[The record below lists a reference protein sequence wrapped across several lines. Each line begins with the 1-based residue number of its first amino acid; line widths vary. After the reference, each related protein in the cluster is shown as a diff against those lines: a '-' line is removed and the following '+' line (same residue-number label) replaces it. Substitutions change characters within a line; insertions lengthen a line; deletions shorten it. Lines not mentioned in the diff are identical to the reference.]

1 MDLTGQVAIVTGG
14 NSGIGAGIVRQ
25 FAALGAKVVI
35 AARDVAR
42 SEALAAELRAGGAE
56 VLVCKVD
63 VTNADQVAQMI
74 SATLERFGG
83 RDVLVNCAGTG
94 TLSTVVDMIEE
105 EWDMVMDTNLK
116 GTFLCS
122 QAVARWMIEAGKK
135 GRIINISSI
144 NDKVPLAGEAHYCAS
159 KAGVLMFSKALALEL
174 APYGINVNAVSPA
187 GIETPLMEEA
197 LALPELRTALLKQ
210 IPRGR
215 FGQPADVSKVVA
227 FLASEWAEWVT
238 GDTIYVDGGMHL
250 VGEESYVYAFE
261 RAMGHDDRIPR
272 VAFCW
277 PPGALEEKE

>member
-272 VAFCW
+272 MAFCW